1 MTALRDNRVELVAAS
16 IAGRVAPARI
26 HAEAMASDHDGRV
39 RLLPGTGGIALGV
52 HAGDRAANWLADHL
66 MAGASVEDAD
76 GTPAVAGPLHL
87 LSCIGN
93 RVRDAAGRGIGIVA
107 GKRGGLAPGFWAP
120 QLVGVEISDAVAARL
135 NPDDR
140 IIVETVGRGLKL
152 LDHPE
157 ITLANLSPRL
167 LDALPLTDAN
177 GALACAVC
185 ALVPPEAAGAGLGQD
200 SWVGDLE
207 ITDERSLAGN
217 VADLRFGDLVAFA
230 DGLHRHRQP
239 RPRPRA
245 RSRHR
250 RHHPAHRPRRAAD
263 RLDRAGR
270 HGRHLARLV
279 GKPVGVNPTTFTKNP
294 RPLPKSHVDAVGT
307 PLVATFFIAAVD
319 RRVVR

>member
-1 MTALRDNRVELVAAS
+1 MTALRDNRAELVAAS
-16 IAGRVAPARI
+16 VAGRVAPARI

-52 HAGDRAANWLADHL
+52 HADDRTADWLADHL
-66 MAGASVEDAD
+66 MPGASIEDAD

-87 LSCIGN
+87 LSSVGN

-135 NPDDR
+135 NPEDR
-140 IIVETVGRGLKL
+140 TIVETIGRGLKL

-167 LDALPLTDAN
+167 LDALPLTESDS
-177 GALACAVC
+177 GLTCAVC
-185 ALVPPEAAGAGLGQD
+185 AIIPPEAAGAGLGQD

-207 ITDERSLAGN
+207 ITDERCLAGN

-230 DGLHRHRQP
+230 DIDSNVSRFYSPGRVSIGIVSHGPGHAPGHGIGVTILLTGPAERLIASIGQGGMGNILRQW
-239 RPRPRA
+239 
-245 RSRHR
+245 SEN
-250 RHHPAHRPRRAAD
+250 
-263 RLDRAGR
+263 
-270 HGRHLARLV
+270 LAEA
-279 GKPVGVNPTTFTKNP
+279 
-294 RPLPKSHVDAVGT
+294 SS
-307 PLVATFFIAAVD
+307 
-319 RRVVR
+319 

>member
-1 MTALRDNRVELVAAS
+1 MTALRDNRAELVSAAV
-16 IAGRVAPARI
+16 AGRVAPARI
-26 HAEAMASDHDGRV
+26 HAEAMASDDDGRI

-66 MAGASVEDAD
+66 VPGASIEDAD
-76 GTPAVAGPLHL
+76 GTPAAAGPLHL

-135 NPDDR
+135 NPEDR

-167 LDALPLTDAN
+167 LDALPLTQAN

-185 ALVPPEAAGAGLGQD
+185 AIVPPEAAGAGLGQD

-207 ITDERSLAGN
+207 ITDERCLAGS
-217 VADLRFGDLVAFA
+217 VADLHFGDMVAFA
-230 DGLHRHRQP
+230 DIDSNVSRFY
-239 RPRPRA
+239 RPGMASIGIVSHGPGHA
-245 RSRHR
+245 PGHGIGVTILLTG
-250 RHHPAHRPRRAAD
+250 PAE
-263 RLDRAGR
+263 RLIASIGQ
-270 HGRHLARLV
+270 G
-279 GKPVGVNPTTFTKNP
+279 GMG
-294 RPLPKSHVDAVGT
+294 
-307 PLVATFFIAAVD
+307 ATL
-319 RRVVR
+319 REWSESLLE